1 MTPES
6 DVESASRHQSVVIAA
21 VASVVVHVVLGTLLW
36 RKPAELVLEH
46 EPVNVEV
53 IRLAGVLAPSR
64 QSPALAAEAAPK
76 PRAPELLTQTE
87 PRSARENRPGSAPTP
102 APGSS
107 PTPAPGSSPTPAP
120 GSSPT
125 PAPRSSR
132 EQSRDEP
139 PQRQGPEA
147 ADAKAPDSEEGA
159 RSSLDFSRD
168 ERGADARDEQ
178 GAALAPEPTLD
189 TAALS
194 RRLQTVALRCY
205 PAAARRFRQT
215 GQAQVRFCVDG
226 AGALRESKVTQTAG
240 SSLLDHAASDCVI
253 PGAAPFGPEAFDR
266 CFTVP
271 VRFSP

>member
-87 PRSARENRPGSAPTP
+87 PRSARENR
-102 APGSS
+102 
-107 PTPAPGSSPTPAP
+107 P